1 MNVFDI
7 LAYIV
12 EAYVVVLIARA
23 LLSWFPSRPGTVLFR
38 VVRALDAVTEP
49 VLRPVRRIVPPIRA
63 GGMGIDLSFI
73 IVVFVAEL
81 IVIPLLRG

>member
-1 MNVFDI
+1 MSVFDI

-12 EAYVVVLIARA
+12 EAYVVLLIARA
-23 LLSWFPSRPGTVLFR
+23 LLSWIPARPGTVLFR
-38 VVRALDAVTEP
+38 IVRALDTVIEP
-49 VLRPVRRIVPPIRA
+49 VLRPIRRVLPPIRA

-73 IVVFVAEL
+73 VVIVVAEL